1 MTHVDLRELAAC
13 QEGVVATWQLR
24 AAGWSRRMIDRRL
37 RGHGWQAVHAGVWA
51 LTYAPLTQRQRWRAA
66 TLTTPDSVLSGAS
79 AAACYGFRAF
89 MGRFE
94 VVTRPGDGGPR
105 RFGDLLVCRSQL
117 LEGDV
122 TRLHGLPITTAA
134 RTVIDLA
141 AHLSPADTAK
151 AFREALRLRVTT
163 IDLLAVALAH
173 HPTARGT
180 RLLRELAARYADVP
194 YARTR
199 SDAEARALEVLR
211 NGGIPAPR
219 VNWRIGGE
227 EADLVWVDRRLI
239 IEIDG
244 PAFHQFRDE
253 DERKA
258 RAWRSAGFTVRRLGS
273 AAVFDRPDE
282 LLRLARAG

>member
-1 MTHVDLRELAAC
+1 LVAA
-13 QEGVVATWQLR
+13 WQLR
-24 AAGWSRRMIDRRL
+24 AAGWSKRMIDRRVIVDL
-37 RGHGWQAVHAGVWA
+37 WQVVHPGVYA
-51 LTYAPLTQRQRWRAA
+51 LTCSPLTARQRWFAA
-66 TLTTPDSVLSGAS
+66 ALSTEDSVLSHAS
-79 AAACYGFRAF
+79 AGACWGFLPWT
-89 MGRFE
+89 GRFE

-141 AHLSPADTAK
+141 AHLSAADTAK

-194 YARTR
+194 YGRTR

-211 NGGIPAPR
+211 SGGIAAPR

-273 AAVFDRPDE
+273 AAVFERPDE